1 MNKADRNVQYAV
13 LVNLKTVTA
22 RLGQVRL
29 FSSLF
34 LLFFLLIFFVF
45 INAIVI
51 TGIIDLLSFNI
62 LVNIIIIIDVT
73 NGLNFVHI
81 QQLEARK
88 QI

>member
-34 LLFFLLIFFVF
+34 LLFFLLICFVF

-51 TGIIDLLSFNI
+51 TGIIVLLSFNI
-62 LVNIIIIIDVT
+62 
-73 NGLNFVHI
+73 HC
-81 QQLEARK
+81 
-88 QI
+88 